1 MSATTSSGASHAG
14 EHEPGHEQDREQGH
28 DPGDGHGHPSHCE
41 NCDAPLQG
49 HYCHVCGQSIVNPI
63 RHAGHALE
71 EVFESFWHLDG
82 RIFRTLRDLLSPG
95 RVAKNYI
102 AGHRVRYVA
111 PLRLFVIVSVLTFFV
126 AQFTVHFDEAKSDGF
141 EIIDLQG
148 TTVRM
153 GNRQKQIKKADSVAE
168 VESLR
173 LQTVKEL
180 QAARAAIPA
189 SARGAIDKSIEGVQR
204 QADLRIE
211 TLRGE
216 QSLDETDIA
225 EGKAEGAREA
235 AEALVPPNS
244 IAAAKT
250 LAEVEQRRDALIA
263 PLKAQLATAPAGSKA
278 RDKTHREIA
287 KTNAEAGCRI
297 AALQIAHATT
307 SQGARPRPLDAQRY
321 GDTDCDDDSPLS
333 FNGRAWDAKTNPL
346 TVSWWPQF
354 ANDWLN
360 RQVGRGE
367 VNFKRASK
375 EPWLYI
381 HSLIAAVPSAL
392 FLMVPIFAL
401 LLKLT
406 YLGSGRGYLEHLA
419 VALYSHV
426 YLCLSILAMFVLV
439 LLSNAISP
447 HWSGFAWISGLG
459 ISALWIWMP
468 IYLLLMEKRVY
479 GNGWLLT
486 LARYTVIGTLYF
498 VLLSFAVTALAFAA
512 LVRM

>member
-14 EHEPGHEQDREQGH
+14 EHGHDREQGH
-28 DPGDGHGHPSHCE
+28 EPGDGHGHPSHCE
-41 NCDAPLQG
+41 NCAAPLQG

-126 AQFTVHFDEAKSDGF
+126 AQFTVHFDETKPGF
-141 EIIDLQG
+141 EVVDLQG

-153 GNRQKQIKKADSVAE
+153 GNRQKQIKKANSVAE

-173 LQTVKEL
+173 LQTIKEL
-180 QAARAAIPA
+180 EAARAAIPA
-189 SARGAIDKSIEGVQR
+189 TARGAIDKSIQGVQR

-216 QSLDETDIA
+216 QSLDEADIA
-225 EGKAEGAREA
+225 QGKAEGAREA
-235 AEALVPPNS
+235 ADAIVPPNG

-263 PLKAQLATAPAGSKA
+263 PLKARLATEAAGSKA

-287 KTNAEAGCRI
+287 QANADAGCRI
-297 AALQIAHATT
+297 AALQVEHATV
-307 SQGARPRPLDAQRY
+307 SQGAPPRPLDAQRY
-321 GDTDCDDDSPLS
+321 GETDCDDDSPLS

-367 VNFKRASK
+367 INFRRASK

-426 YLCLSILAMFVLV
+426 YLCLSILAMFILV
-439 LLSNAISP
+439 LLGNAISP
-447 HWSGFAWISGLG
+447 HWSGFAWLSGLG
-459 ISALWIWMP
+459 ISALWVWMP

-486 LARYTVIGTLYF
+486 LVRYTVIGTLYF
-498 VLLSFAVTALAFAA
+498 VLLSFAVIALAFAA

>member
-14 EHEPGHEQDREQGH
+14 ENEQGH
-28 DPGDGHGHPSHCE
+28 EPGDGHGHPTHCE
-41 NCDAPLQG
+41 NCNAPLQG
-49 HYCHVCGQSIVNPI
+49 HYCHVCGQSIINPI

-126 AQFTVHFDEAKSDGF
+126 AQFTVHFDETKSNSF
-141 EIIDLQG
+141 EIVGLQG
-148 TTVRM
+148 ATARM
-153 GNRQKQIKKADSVAE
+153 GNRQKQIKKANTVAE

-173 LQTVKEL
+173 LQTVTEL
-180 QAARAAIPA
+180 QAARAAVPA

-204 QADLRIE
+204 QADRRIA

-216 QSLDETDIA
+216 QNLDDSDIA

-235 AEALVPPNS
+235 AEARTPSDS

-263 PLKAQLATAPAGSKA
+263 PLKAKLATQPAGSKA
-278 RDKTHREIA
+278 RDETSRDIA
-287 KTNAEAGCRI
+287 QANADAGCRI
-297 AALQIAHATT
+297 AELQVQHATV
-307 SQGARPRPLDAQRY
+307 SQGAPPRPLDAQRY
-321 GDTDCDDDSPLS
+321 GETDCDDGSPLA
-333 FNGRAWDAKTNPL
+333 FNGRAWDAKSNPL
-346 TVSWWPQF
+346 TVRWWPQF

-367 VNFKRASK
+367 INLKRASK

-426 YLCLSILAMFVLV
+426 YLCLSILAMFILV
-439 LLSNAISP
+439 LLGNAISP
-447 HWSGFAWISGLG
+447 HWSGFTWISGLG

-479 GNGWLLT
+479 GNGWPMT
-486 LARYTVIGTLYF
+486 LVRYTVIGTLYF
-498 VLLSFAVTALAFAA
+498 VLMCFVVIALAFAA

>member
-14 EHEPGHEQDREQGH
+14 EHEQSHEPTHESSH
-28 DPGDGHGHPSHCE
+28 DSGDGHGHPSHCE
-41 NCDAPLQG
+41 NCNAPLQG

-126 AQFTVHFDEAKSDGF
+126 AQFTVHFDEAKSGF
-141 EIIDLQG
+141 EVVDLQG

-153 GNRQKQIKKADSVAE
+153 GNRQKQIKNANSVAE
-168 VESLR
+168 VESL
-173 LQTVKEL
+173 QTIKEL

-204 QADLRIE
+204 QADKRIE

-216 QSLDETDIA
+216 QSLDDIDIVK
-225 EGKAEGAREA
+225 EKAEGAREA
-235 AEALVPPNS
+235 ADSLIPPGS

-263 PLKAQLATAPAGSKA
+263 PLKAQLATAPVGSKA

-287 KTNAEAGCRI
+287 NTNAEAGCRI
-297 AALQIAHATT
+297 AALQVEHATV

-321 GDTDCDDDSPLS
+321 GETDCDDGSPLA
-333 FNGRAWDAKTNPL
+333 FNGRPWDAKTNPL
-346 TVSWWPQF
+346 SVSWWPQF

-367 VNFKRASK
+367 INFKRASK
-375 EPWLYI
+375 EPWLYV

-426 YLCLSILAMFVLV
+426 YLCLSILAMFLLV

-459 ISALWIWMP
+459 ISALWVWMP

-486 LARYTVIGTLYF
+486 LVRYTVIGTSYF
-498 VLLSFAVTALAFAA
+498 FLLSIAVVALAFAA